1 MICTQI
7 AGVNAAPRCKRV
19 SKVQTDMYDDI
30 QYLTPIEIYEAA
42 AEILGETPVARDPH
56 LVRVAAAR
64 PLLRAFGTEA
74 YPTLMD
80 KASALLHALAAHHVF
95 WDGNKRAATQATTR
109 FLYKNGLQPTWT
121 HDEMVAFVLSIAQN
135 QLDLPAI
142 AAWLKAHTQPVTR
155 YVTIDEL
162 VHINERLVGGAG
174 IHTIV
179 EGMRAVRDMN
189 LLDAAVARPA
199 QSVFGQDAYPTLTQK
214 AAALLHAI
222 ARNHPFADGN
232 KRTATVGALFM
243 LEVNGRRV
251 IWEGEDALN
260 WIVDLAEGRRDLEA
274 FAAWLPL
281 VSTNPTPTPDA
292 ERDIALID
300 RLLYT
305 HHDLLMAL
313 ALR

>member
-1 MICTQI
+1 MQ
-7 AGVNAAPRCKRV
+7 
-19 SKVQTDMYDDI
+19 DDF
-30 QYLTPIEIYEAA
+30 QYLTPMEIYDAA
-42 AEILGETPVARDPH
+42 AEALGETPVARDPH

-80 KASALLHALAAHHVF
+80 KAAALLHALAAHHVF
-95 WDGNKRAATQATTR
+95 WDGNKRAATRATIR
-109 FLYKNGLQPTWT
+109 FLHKNGLQPTWT
-121 HDEMVAFVLSIAQN
+121 HDEMVAFVLAIAQN

-142 AAWLKAHTQPVTR
+142 ADWLAAHTQPVTR

-162 VHINERLVGGAG
+162 VYINERLVGGAG

-189 LLDAAVARPA
+189 LLDAAAARPA
-199 QSVFGQDAYPTLTQK
+199 QSVFGQDAFPTLPQK

-243 LEVNGRRV
+243 LEVNGRRAV
-251 IWEGEDALN
+251 WQGDQALT

-281 VSTNPTPTPDA
+281 ERGVPVPVPDA
-292 ERDIALID
+292 DRDIALID
-300 RLLYT
+300 RLLNE
-305 HHDLLMAL
+305 HRELLAAL